1 MSQDQ
6 SPRYRVYTLDG
17 VRRIVS
23 ADWIDAATD
32 EEAIAI
38 VQATCGGLQCEIW
51 DGDRLVA
58 KIQAQRRQ
66 A

>member
-1 MSQDQ
+1 MSQDH
-6 SPRYRVYTLDG
+6 PRYRVYTLDG

-23 ADWIDAATD
+23 ADWIDANSD

-38 VQATCGGLQCEIW
+38 VQATCRGLQCEIW
-51 DGDRLVA
+51 HGERFVA
-58 KIQAQRRQ
+58 KVEATRLS